1 MRCTLS
7 ALSLSVAILLSG
19 LSEEMRLA
27 KVSGDVS
34 VARNRTGRMRGV
46 SKRSESG
53 EGGDVL

>member
-19 LSEEMRLA
+19 LNEEMRLA